1 MHTSVYS
8 IVSALLAFLFLT
20 PSIAERGVEATASQR
35 TNSNAARRA
44 NSNVTQP
51 KAKQQSNANKSQS
64 KAQSK
69 PQPKPQPKPRANSGV
84 GAALFVVTQDR
95 SGGHIEPL
103 VGMIQGRY
111 IEPPSG
117 ASENFEQFAARYY
130 RAGQKYRLLFGGGA
144 AGTATL
150 KEWLGKAGDC
160 NRSMAS
166 VELETT
172 ARISGLVMAVAT
184 TSDTLGRKTSS
195 RRLPSASERSA
206 VSEMAQKILRQKG
219 VPTAS
224 LQSMKTI
231 NMTAIDLNVDGK
243 VEVIA
248 SFTAR
253 TKEKGEAV
261 HHLFLIAQPDEDG
274 FDVGL
279 MRYARTATRD
289 LPQGASLDDV
299 DDAVL
304 TEVLVDQLDLDN
316 DKLGEVIT
324 MTKSFEG
331 ATYKIYKRQSA
342 QWATIYEFYSY
353 RCAY

>member
-1 MHTSVYS
+1 MLTRVHSVVS
-8 IVSALLAFLFLT
+8 ILLAFLLVT
-20 PSIAERGVEATASQR
+20 QARAEGAAQAAEKRQP
-35 TNSNAARRA
+35 NSNATARPSSKA
-44 NSNVTQP
+44 TGP
-51 KAKQQSNANKSQS
+51 KPKQQSNANSSQVKS
-64 KAQSK
+64 
-69 PQPKPQPKPRANSGV
+69 KPQPKPRANT

-95 SGGHIEPL
+95 SGSHVEPL
-103 VGMIQGRY
+103 VGMIEGRY

-117 ASENFEQFAARYY
+117 ASENFEQFATRYY
-130 RAGQKYRLLFGGGA
+130 RAGQKYRLLFGGGD

-150 KEWLGKAGDC
+150 KEWSGKASDC
-160 NRSMAS
+160 GRSRAS

-172 ARISGLVMAVAT
+172 ARIGGLVMGIAT
-184 TSDTLGRKTSS
+184 NSDSLGRKAPS
-195 RRLPSASERSA
+195 RRFPSAIERSA
-206 VSEMAQKILRQKG
+206 VSEMAQKIFRQKG
-219 VPTAS
+219 VPATS
-224 LQSMKTI
+224 LQSTKTI
-231 NMTAIDLNVDGK
+231 NMTAIDLNLDGK
-243 VEVIA
+243 MEIVA

-253 TKEKGEAV
+253 TREKGEAV
-261 HHLFLIAQPDEDG
+261 HHLFLIAQPDGDE

-279 MRYARTATRD
+279 MRYARTARGD

-316 DKLGEVIT
+316 DKFGELIT

-331 ATYKIYKRQSA
+331 ATYKIYKRQRG